1 MKSGIRRRGDRQT
14 TGYLSLGFLVASN
27 LVLLLYGLLPFGI
40 GIVFLHG
47 LGECLGLFP
56 EVLLIH
62 HAIVGNDEC
71 HHTGRPV
78 FRGIRYEREPA
89 GHFAVCD
96 ITFCPAG
103 AIFPLAS
110 QNAVMVTAIR
120 SRSAVPIVGVALNTG
135 RCHQRSDGALGFAIG
150 RLPIQ
155 AIVLPVITGDF
166 WAYSLCCA
174 EYSFSA
180 ATSSWKTWM
189 VDISFRPIRLNKI
202 SCLPASVSK
211 YHAAPLWTSGIGV
224 GQFSAPIYNVV
235 VPSGSFTRR
244 CIS

>member
-120 SRSAVPIVGVALNTG
+120 SRSAVPIVGVALNG
-135 RCHQRSDGALGFAIG
+135 PMGLWGSLLADFQYKPLCCPSSLEI
-150 RLPIQ
+150 
-155 AIVLPVITGDF
+155 F